1 MVKYAFT
8 TYETPLHA
16 VKIMHNISHTYD
28 LRSNQQQWFQTKRA
42 VFKNIWHTS
51 PKYCNIIGKCANSI
65 HHICAITHIFHLMVK
80 KKKCHAS

>member
-42 VFKNIWHTS
+42 VFKNI
-51 PKYCNIIGKCANSI
+51 
-65 HHICAITHIFHLMVK
+65 
-80 KKKCHAS
+80 